1 MLCFL
6 PPLLFSLGWMWY
18 FTIKSLLGGETM
30 SLEIITVII
39 TGVVTIAASIISF
52 AASCRNGNH
61 VTKEAKL
68 DLSKEHAEK
77 FGDVKNQHM
86 EISNKISNE
95 HAEISNIISD
105 EIKDLNNTIEK
116 EITKKEAMKNA
127 LTPEQVSVNQ
137 MAEKITA
144 MHSDWLNLT
153 AKVKVLEQE
162 NERLRIENHQLKNQ
176 NQVTRRKQPPMQR

>member
-86 EISNKISNE
+86 EISNIISN
-95 HAEISNIISD
+95 